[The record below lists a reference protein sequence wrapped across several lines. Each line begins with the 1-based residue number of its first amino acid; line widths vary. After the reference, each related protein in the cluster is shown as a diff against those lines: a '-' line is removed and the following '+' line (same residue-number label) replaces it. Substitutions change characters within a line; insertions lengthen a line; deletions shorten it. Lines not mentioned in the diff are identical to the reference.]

1 MRWAGQETHRGQGTF
16 IQDSGG
22 ETEGK
27 RPLARPRR
35 RWEENV
41 NMELQEMGWEGL
53 DWIDLDQ
60 DMDRWRALVKAE
72 MNLQVL

>member
-1 MRWAGQETHRGQGTF
+1 MGKHV
-16 IQDSGG
+16 
-22 ETEGK
+22 GK
-27 RPLARPRR
+27 RLLTRPRR

-60 DMDRWRALVKAE
+60 DMDRWRTSVKAE
-72 MNLQVL
+72 KKLWVP